1 MGKIRLGFIGVGS
14 RGGHQAVHVENSYP
28 DRAEIVALADI
39 DEENLD
45 RTSGRLRDPKPETY
59 TDWKRLISRDDV
71 DAVCISTPQFAHCEM
86 TVSAFQAGKH
96 VYCEKPL
103 ALTVAD
109 CNAMIEAGE
118 RAGRA
123 FMVGQQMRYHQ
134 HLNRMSQL
142 IDQGEIGI
150 IGDSAMITTEGF
162 HLGRNLEIHYSDRAD
177 VVTMKLDPS
186 RGPANAL
193 FERGGNWGI
202 WVDFFNCIERGGKPV
217 ASGEVGRDALAVALA
232 AERSIETGRPVWI
245 REVSEQSET

>member
-1 MGKIRLGFIGVGS
+1 M
-14 RGGHQAVHVENSYP
+14 ENSYP
-28 DRAEIVALADI
+28 GRAEIVALADI

-45 RTSGRLRDPKPETY
+45 RTSDMLRDPKPETY
-59 TDWKRLISRDDV
+59 TDWKRLVERDDV

-142 IDQGEIGI
+142 I
-150 IGDSAMITTEGF
+150 TEGF
-162 HLGRNLEIHYSDRAD
+162 HLGRNLEIYYSDRAD

-232 AERSIETGRPVWI
+232 AERSIETGQPVWI
-245 REVSEQSET
+245 REVS